1 MESTSWG
8 LALDWWQE
16 SVNGEGG
23 GDRRG
28 GWLMNYRLQN
38 TLSLNFLHSVYGH
51 YTFYL
56 LTVE

>member
-38 TLSLNFLHSVYGH
+38 TLSLSFLHSVYGH

>member
-38 TLSLNFLHSVYGH
+38 TLSLNFLHSV
-51 YTFYL
+51 
-56 LTVE
+56 

>member
-8 LALDWWQE
+8 LAIDWWQE

-38 TLSLNFLHSVYGH
+38 TLSLNFLHSVDGH
-51 YTFYL
+51 YTFIF
-56 LTVE
+56 

>member
-38 TLSLNFLHSVYGH
+38 TLSLNFFTFSVRTLYI
-51 YTFYL
+51 YL